1 FSRDWSSDVCSSDL
15 RDSLPLLA
23 ELRSKVAEA
32 GLWAP
37 HMPEHLGGMGL
48 SLTEFAHV
56 SEALG
61 RTPFGHYIF
70 NCQAPDVGNMELLAH
85 FGTDAQKARWLRPLV
100 AGDIRSC
107 FSMTEP
113 DLAGSNPVMLATTAV
128 RDGDDYVINGR
139 KWFTSSAEGA
149 AFAIVMAVT
158 NADADSPYR

>member
-1 FSRDWSSDVCSSDL
+1 MDFAVTDEIEALVARVTTFVDQEILPVEQTL
-15 RDSLPLLA
+15 LNQEFRDSLPLLA

-70 NCQAPDVGNMELLAH
+70 NCQAPDVGNVELLA
-85 FGTDAQKARWLRPLV
+85 
-100 AGDIRSC
+100 RS
-107 FSMTEP
+107 EERRV
-113 DLAGSNPVMLATTAV
+113 G
-128 RDGDDYVINGR
+128 
-139 KWFTSSAEGA
+139 KEEK
-149 AFAIVMAVT
+149 
-158 NADADSPYR
+158 